1 MSQFARPRK
10 SLGQNFLQDANI
22 ISKIVGGLNIQA
34 SDIVLE
40 IGPGR
45 GALTERLL
53 PLAEKLHLVEF
64 DRDLILFWQE
74 RSEPNLEVHAGDI
87 LKFDLAQIV
96 STTETKIKVIGNL
109 PYNISSPV
117 IFHLMQYAD
126 QVDSQVL
133 MLQKEVVERMASQP
147 GSKQFGRLSVMLQQ
161 RYEIEML
168 FKVPPTAF
176 YPPPKVDSAIVRL
189 TPMSK
194 IEHPVANHADFEK
207 LVKLAFS
214 MRRKTLRNNLKS
226 ILSSQQIESIGVD
239 PGARAE
245 TLAVSEFVA
254 LSNVFSAV

>member
-1 MSQFARPRK
+1 
-10 SLGQNFLQDANI
+10 
-22 ISKIVGGLNIQA
+22 
-34 SDIVLE
+34 
-40 IGPGR
+40 
-45 GALTERLL
+45 
-53 PLAEKLHLVEF
+53 
-64 DRDLILFWQE
+64 
-74 RSEPNLEVHAGDI
+74 
-87 LKFDLAQIV
+87 
-96 STTETKIKVIGNL
+96 
-109 PYNISSPV
+109 V

>member
-126 QVDSQVL
+126 QSGIDAT
-133 MLQKEVVERMASQP
+133 K
-147 GSKQFGRLSVMLQQ
+147 GSG
-161 RYEIEML
+161 
-168 FKVPPTAF
+168 
-176 YPPPKVDSAIVRL
+176 
-189 TPMSK
+189 
-194 IEHPVANHADFEK
+194 
-207 LVKLAFS
+207 
-214 MRRKTLRNNLKS
+214 
-226 ILSSQQIESIGVD
+226 
-239 PGARAE
+239 
-245 TLAVSEFVA
+245 
-254 LSNVFSAV
+254 